1 MYRKFSGVEKI
12 DDLDSLEREIEMFR
26 ETNVTM
32 SRLDEL
38 RGNIECVRKKTLQ
51 NFREQTGIELHSA
64 CSMVVDGSFNEYF
77 NKDVLETLT
86 YLSKLNMIECRFK
99 ELYIHFL

>member
-1 MYRKFSGVEKI
+1 MYREFFGVEKI
-12 DDLDSLEREIEMFR
+12 DDLDSLECEIERFR

-38 RGNIECVRKKTLQ
+38 RGNIERVRTETVQKFQ
-51 NFREQTGIELHSA
+51 EQTGIELCSA
-64 CSMVVDGSFNEYF
+64 CSMIVDGSFDEYF

-86 YLSKLNMIECRFK
+86 YLSKLNIIECRFR
-99 ELYIHFL
+99 ELYAHFL

>member
-1 MYRKFSGVEKI
+1 MYKEFFGVEKI
-12 DDLDSLEREIEMFR
+12 DDLDSLEREIERFR

-38 RGNIECVRKKTLQ
+38 RGNIECVRKKALQ

-64 CSMVVDGSFNEYF
+64 CSMIVDGSFDEYF

-86 YLSKLNMIECRFK
+86 YLSKLNIIECRFR
-99 ELYIHFL
+99 ELYARFL